1 MLRKLACQLWSIANA
16 NKFLASDNRVIFLV
30 ALDALCDLNL
40 AIRLTLETAKVH
52 FG

>member
-1 MLRKLACQLWSIANA
+1 MLRKLACQLWSIANDDEL
-16 NKFLASDNRVIFLV
+16 LASDNRVIFLV

-40 AIRLTLETAKVH
+40 AKRLTLEMAKAH